1 MKKKS
6 VPFFNIVGS
15 AAIVLLVI
23 VLSVIYV
30 FLSAERKNL
39 EEIQDRNE
47 HEVVLENLSADYVNE
62 GENTVQM
69 RYKISLNNEKADSV
83 DIGDWDNSK
92 PLFSIYEDGLLISSS
107 YLNYEFSKVIPDV
120 SNTFSLKPGQST
132 NNKFQVRVNK
142 DAKEF
147 QSLVRFEVGIVV
159 EELKADK
166 WSPVYQVNFMERG
179 PYWELSKG
187 PIEISPAE

>member
-1 MKKKS
+1 MKKKKIPFKIVVPVAIILMIIVS
-6 VPFFNIVGS
+6 VT
-15 AAIVLLVI
+15 
-23 VLSVIYV
+23 YV
-30 FLSAERKNL
+30 FLAAERKNL

-187 PIEISPAE
+187 PIEISPTE

>member
-1 MKKKS
+1 MKKKGIPFKIVVPVAIILMIIVS
-6 VPFFNIVGS
+6 VT
-15 AAIVLLVI
+15 
-23 VLSVIYV
+23 YV
-30 FLSAERKNL
+30 FLAAERKNL

-187 PIEISPAE
+187 PIEISPTE

>member
-1 MKKKS
+1 MKKKGIPFKIVVPVAIILMIIVS
-6 VPFFNIVGS
+6 VT
-15 AAIVLLVI
+15 
-23 VLSVIYV
+23 YV
-30 FLSAERKNL
+30 FLAAERKNL

-132 NNKFQVRVNK
+132 NNKFQVKVNK

-187 PIEISPAE
+187 PIEISPTE

>member
-1 MKKKS
+1 MKKKGIPFKIVAPVAIILMIIVS
-6 VPFFNIVGS
+6 VT
-15 AAIVLLVI
+15 
-23 VLSVIYV
+23 YV
-30 FLSAERKNL
+30 FLAAERKNL